1 LSQHLLNEDG
11 EKPVEPLKGDK
22 LCKMMDK
29 FTTLNFPNVRKWLHF
44 LSIVKVT
51 KDMFPAFWLSKAN
64 SGYDYIQDSY
74 FPRQHYGKK
83 MLLFKMSMDGNNSR
97 YDLMK

>member
-1 LSQHLLNEDG
+1 
-11 EKPVEPLKGDK
+11 
-22 LCKMMDK
+22 
-29 FTTLNFPNVRKWLHF
+29 
-44 LSIVKVT
+44 
-51 KDMFPAFWLSKAN
+51 MFPAFWLSKAS